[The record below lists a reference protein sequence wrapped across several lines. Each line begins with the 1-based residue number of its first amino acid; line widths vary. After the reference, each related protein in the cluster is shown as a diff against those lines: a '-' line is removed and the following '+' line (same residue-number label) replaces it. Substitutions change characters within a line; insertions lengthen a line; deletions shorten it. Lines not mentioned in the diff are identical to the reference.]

1 MHINGQLTEKLPRN
15 YVIEPQNGIPV
26 LMPRCMYSAQT
37 MPKLCL
43 VNASDRYYTI
53 HKGTVVGEA
62 VEANPV
68 SLETQ
73 PVLKL
78 SKIPDYLNPLLQ
90 KSVTNLST
98 SQQKKFENLVA
109 ENQDVISETLPRLNM
124 QLILVQRPL

>member
-1 MHINGQLTEKLPRN
+1 
-15 YVIEPQNGIPV
+15 
-26 LMPRCMYSAQT
+26 MPRLLS
-37 MPKLCL
+37 
-43 VNASDRYYTI
+43 NASDWYYTI

-68 SLETQ
+68 SLETK
-73 PVLKL
+73 PVSKL

-90 KSVTNLST
+90 KSVTNLSK
-98 SQQKKFENLVA
+98 SQQKQFENLVA